1 MGNLQDKLLAPA
13 ARPQVVADCARL
25 IDEEVSA
32 KSGLSGL
39 AIKGAFAVVKAVKH
53 GVVPEVVD
61 TLLPGFAEKLEPIY
75 AAWQAAAGE
84 ALPSY
89 FQKRSGDVAEALL
102 SITDER
108 SKKTTNTT
116 FRKAYEKLRPTGKN
130 HVEQAVPRLS
140 KLLEKH
146 AGTR

>member
-1 MGNLQDKLLAPA
+1 MANLQDKLLAPA
-13 ARPQVVADCARL
+13 VRPQVIADCVVL
-25 IDEEVSA
+25 IDEEVSS

-53 GVVPEVVD
+53 GIVPEVVD
-61 TLLPGFAEKLEPIY
+61 SLLPGFAEKLEPIY
-75 AAWQAAAGE
+75 AAWVASTGE
-84 ALPSY
+84 PLPSY

-102 SITDER
+102 SITDDR
-108 SKKTTNTT
+108 SRKTQNAT

-130 HVEQAVPRLS
+130 HVEQAVPRLG